1 MPSVGGWTPPR
12 HFCTGVM
19 DALDTVLVGILQ
31 QILPG
36 HGQVDL
42 HLGGTAQICRFPMDL
57 DVFWF
62 TCYLPEPRELGFP

>member
-1 MPSVGGWTPPR
+1 MPVDALLRNCAP
-12 HFCTGVM
+12 GVM
-19 DALDTVLVGILQ
+19 DALDTVLVGILH

-42 HLGGTAQICRFPMDL
+42 HLGGTAQICMFPMDL

-62 TCYLPEPRELGFP
+62 IFYLPEPRELGFP